1 MDGNTA
7 TRRKALQAL
16 AAVPMASLLLRPSV
30 VAAAQATK
38 VVAFY
43 GTTAINGITVHAFG
57 WAAQTPEG
65 WVGQVVD
72 AASSVAMRDF
82 AGTAT
87 GITEIVPK
95 GMANTING
103 HTDKDG
109 VRASSVCFEEVTN
122 GSVEGSKVRLEGKL
136 THAENPVIF
145 KIGDP
150 MTMEGD
156 ADTGE
161 LTYTL
166 RGGGKDNVFKM
177 KGAIFVS

>member
-1 MDGNTA
+1 MDAKTS
-7 TRRKALQAL
+7 TRRHALQAL
-16 AAVPMASLLLRPSV
+16 AAAPMAALLLRPSL
-30 VAAAQATK
+30 AAAQATK
-38 VVAFY
+38 IVAFH

-57 WAAQTPEG
+57 WAAQTPDG
-65 WVGQVVD
+65 WIGEVVD

-87 GITEIVPK
+87 GTTKIVPK

-109 VRASSVCFEEVTN
+109 VRATSVCFEEVT
-122 GSVEGSKVRLEGKL
+122 EGSIEGSTVTLKGKL

-145 KIGDP
+145 RNGDP
-150 MTMEGD
+150 MTLEGN

-161 LTYTL
+161 FTYTL
-166 RGGGKDNVFKM
+166 HGGGKDNVFKM
-177 KGAIFVS
+177 KGRILVS